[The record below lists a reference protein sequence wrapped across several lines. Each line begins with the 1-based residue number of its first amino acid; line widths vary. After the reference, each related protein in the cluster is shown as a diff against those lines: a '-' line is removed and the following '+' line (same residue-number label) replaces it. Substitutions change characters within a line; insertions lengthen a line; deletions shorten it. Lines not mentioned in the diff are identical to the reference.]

1 MSLLFP
7 TEKLNSDVEY
17 ISSVLDKLEKRWQ
30 YGRDI
35 KFVGPQAQI
44 QTSVVVGSGFT
55 TAAAT
60 NTKMPRGLLT
70 RRGLQALALVLATA
84 YATMLIYQAV
94 VPRQWPDENVVGISG
109 NNMEMDMPEVQR
121 IIAEEIA
128 VTPPVAT
135 ATVAPYSTDLNDVFI
150 SVKTT
155 RNYHYSRLP
164 SIISTWFQYA
174 KDQTWFF
181 TDKDDQY
188 FNNLTNGHM
197 INTKCSSTHNR
208 EALCCKMS
216 VEFDRFLDSAKK
228 WFCHFDDDNYVNV
241 PRLLKLLDNYNP
253 REDWYLGRPSIPA
266 PLEIMRQHSAES
278 SKRSKVKFWFATG
291 GAGFCIS
298 RALALKMIPVAG

>member
-55 TAAAT
+55 TAAT

-94 VPRQWPDENVVGISG
+94 VPRQWTDENVVGISG
-109 NNMEMDMPEVQR
+109 NNLEIDMPEIQR
-121 IIAEEIA
+121 IIADEIA

-174 KDQTWFF
+174 KDQM
-181 TDKDDQY
+181 KLQ
-188 FNNLTNGHM
+188 LAHM
-197 INTKCSSTHNR
+197 PLQNYDLKRGI
-208 EALCCKMS
+208 LS
-216 VEFDRFLDSAKK
+216 VEFTWNDR
-228 WFCHFDDDNYVNV
+228 HFDDSVGFTEV
-241 PRLLKLLDNYNP
+241 Q
-253 REDWYLGRPSIPA
+253 
-266 PLEIMRQHSAES
+266 M
-278 SKRSKVKFWFATG
+278 KV
-291 GAGFCIS
+291 
-298 RALALKMIPVAG
+298 